1 MFAFILTHLL
11 LEFVFAFIYANCIPS
26 KLLCVC
32 SPAEE
37 SGRGISQSEST
48 PSRVHF
54 CPLSASRLACW
65 TGISSAHCARK
76 TNGIRGQTN
85 RVEINQTLLCSRSRR
100 SPGVSGSKS
109 GRRVT
114 STLGGGGGA
123 RRGRQLFLIRAPADR
138 KNKNTHT
145 ELIFRLVYLQFG
157 LKRAVCGWQFSKWFR
172 PLSCHQTQVELKIQF
187 HHKYEQRWA
196 SPKNGSTLVLSFH
209 K

>member
-26 KLLCVC
+26 NYTLCVC
-32 SPAEE
+32 SLTCREE
-37 SGRGISQSEST
+37 GGRGISQSEST
-48 PSRVHF
+48 PSRAHF

-76 TNGIRGQTN
+76 TNRTRGKTN

-114 STLGGGGGA
+114 STLSGGGGA
-123 RRGRQLFLIRAPADR
+123 RRGWQLFFNSGPCRPQKQEHAHRVDFPTGLPPIRF
-138 KNKNTHT
+138 KTC
-145 ELIFRLVYLQFG
+145 G
-157 LKRAVCGWQFSKWFR
+157 LRMA
-172 PLSCHQTQVELKIQF
+172 IQ
-187 HHKYEQRWA
+187 
-196 SPKNGSTLVLSFH
+196 
-209 K
+209 